1 MICLLIISLK
11 HKKGISLKYDEI
23 FKQPSEIKVAFAK
36 QINGSV
42 INNIIIKSK
51 DTSKKKNS
59 FNCYK
64 AESQVT
70 Y

>member
-42 INNIIIKSK
+42 INNIIINV
-51 DTSKKKNS
+51 TILMS
-59 FNCYK
+59 FILEIYRQP
-64 AESQVT
+64 AF
-70 Y
+70 